1 MRLDSS
7 VHSPCS
13 SSDQP
18 DSWSPTVP
26 RPSQLL
32 ASLPNL
38 GARSTHRTLP
48 SPAWTHLQGLLAF
61 PLSWK
66 ALPPRVQRRSSAE
79 EKPSTSPFSG
89 FPRVLL
95 LTWRAWWLVLAATPL
110 NLHSPNP
117 SKGSVSGR
125 VSTALAALD
134 PWGGGRSWGTLHWSL
149 AAEAL
154 GATARTVDLTA
165 STERQGA
172 CSKQGEEKGR
182 TSVRSGRGAEIGQ
195 VLSPLQPL
203 PPVPPCP
210 RQVSPPYLH
219 VNPSAFFFLCSS
231 PTSL

>member
-7 VHSPCS
+7 VQSPCS

-61 PLSWK
+61 SLSWK

-134 PWGGGRSWGTLHWSL
+134 PWGGGGVGEPFTGLLQQKLWEPLPGLLISQP
-149 AAEAL
+149 
-154 GATARTVDLTA
+154 
-165 STERQGA
+165 RQ
-172 CSKQGEEKGR
+172 KGR
-182 TSVRSGRGAEIGQ
+182 EPAASRGRRRGG
-195 VLSPLQPL
+195 
-203 PPVPPCP
+203 PV
-210 RQVSPPYLH
+210 
-219 VNPSAFFFLCSS
+219 
-231 PTSL
+231 